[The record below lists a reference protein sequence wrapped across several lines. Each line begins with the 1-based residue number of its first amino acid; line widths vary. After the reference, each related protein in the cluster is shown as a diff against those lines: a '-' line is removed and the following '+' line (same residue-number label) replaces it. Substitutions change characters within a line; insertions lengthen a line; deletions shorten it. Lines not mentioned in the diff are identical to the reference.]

1 MSKAQSKDGEINLK
15 QILDAIQKQSEIHAR
30 TTAEVQEQIQ
40 TLTKQASEEIEM
52 LKKKKKTVAKL
63 MVGIGSQEIVI

>member
-1 MSKAQSKDGEINLK
+1 MSKASSKDGEISLK

-52 LKKKKKTVAKL
+52 LKKKRKKQL
-63 MVGIGSQEIVI
+63 PN

>member
-1 MSKAQSKDGEINLK
+1 MSKASSKDGEISLK

-63 MVGIGSQEIVI
+63 MVGIGSQEIVM

>member
-1 MSKAQSKDGEINLK
+1 MSKAPSKDGEINLK

-40 TLTKQASEEIEM
+40 TLTKHASEEIEM
-52 LKKKKKTVAKL
+52 LKKKRKKQL
-63 MVGIGSQEIVI
+63 PN